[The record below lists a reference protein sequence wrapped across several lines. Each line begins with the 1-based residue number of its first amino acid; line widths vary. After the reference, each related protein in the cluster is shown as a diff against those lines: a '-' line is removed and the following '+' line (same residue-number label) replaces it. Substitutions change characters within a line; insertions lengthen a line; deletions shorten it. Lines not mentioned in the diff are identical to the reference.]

1 MSAYPALAAEKKA
14 LTASVRSQYPTAPP
28 YRVADDVPLKVRGED
43 VVHQADRHLMEGND
57 GSIFNSA
64 EEAAQAIEQTLASR
78 RGYAPHIEDRP
89 GVYMRLQQKPN
100 APKRGAAIG
109 VVEPGVGE
117 AYLRTAYPNW

>member
-14 LTASVRSQYPTAPP
+14 REYRIAQEELERSKPRMTSRGTRRTPT
-28 YRVADDVPLKVRGED
+28 R
-43 VVHQADRHLMEGND
+43 
-57 GSIFNSA
+57 A
-64 EEAAQAIEQTLASR
+64 ERLEAKGARTQAIEQTLASR
-78 RGYAPHIEDRP
+78 RGYAPYIEDRS

-100 APKRGAAIG
+100 APKRGSAIG